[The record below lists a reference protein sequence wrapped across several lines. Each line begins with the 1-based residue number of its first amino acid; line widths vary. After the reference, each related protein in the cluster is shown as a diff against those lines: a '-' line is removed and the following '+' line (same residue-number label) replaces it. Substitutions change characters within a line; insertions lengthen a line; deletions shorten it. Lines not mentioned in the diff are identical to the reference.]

1 MNSLSQSVSMAD
13 LKCRAKK
20 RVPKFA
26 FEYIEEGCNA
36 GVAIQ
41 HNRHMLDSLRL
52 EPHYLE
58 TYQAPNLTTHILGRE
73 YSAPYGI
80 APLGLTG
87 LVWPQA
93 SVMHAKAARTAN
105 IPFVLSTVSTLAL
118 EEAAK
123 HAQQNFW
130 FQLYAPSDL
139 GIQDDLLA
147 RLKACGCENLVVTLD
162 VPTPSRRLKAIKS
175 GLSVPPKITLSSVI
189 QSTMR
194 PLWSIATL
202 REGLPQFANLTP
214 YMDQQ
219 TMSMDD
225 AAEFIRTKLRDVVDE
240 ASLQRIRAQWSGK
253 LIVKGVLSVTDAQ
266 RAVALGADA
275 IIVSNHGGRQLD
287 AAQSPVQVLPEIVA
301 AVGNQCEV
309 MVDSGVESGVDVARY
324 MALGAKAVFAGR
336 MFLYGVAAHGQ
347 AGADHAIELL
357 RLELGQV
364 MSQLHCANPT
374 SLVGH
379 LVK

>member
-1 MNSLSQSVSMAD
+1 
-13 LKCRAKK
+13 
-20 RVPKFA
+20 
-26 FEYIEEGCNA
+26 
-36 GVAIQ
+36 
-41 HNRHMLDSLRL
+41 
-52 EPHYLE
+52 
-58 TYQAPNLTTHILGRE
+58 
-73 YSAPYGI
+73 
-80 APLGLTG
+80 
-87 LVWPQA
+87 
-93 SVMHAKAARTAN
+93 
-105 IPFVLSTVSTLAL
+105 
-118 EEAAK
+118 
-123 HAQQNFW
+123 
-130 FQLYAPSDL
+130 
-139 GIQDDLLA
+139 
-147 RLKACGCENLVVTLD
+147 
-162 VPTPSRRLKAIKS
+162 
-175 GLSVPPKITLSSVI
+175 
-189 QSTMR
+189 MR

-225 AAEFIRTKLRDVVDE
+225 AAEFIRTKLRDVVDA